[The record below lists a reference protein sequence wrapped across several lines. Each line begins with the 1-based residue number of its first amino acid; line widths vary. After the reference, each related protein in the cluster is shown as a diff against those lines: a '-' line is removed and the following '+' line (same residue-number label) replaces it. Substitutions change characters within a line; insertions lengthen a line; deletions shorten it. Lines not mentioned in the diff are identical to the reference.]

1 MEHMLLLA
9 REWVWHLL
17 CPVLTFNRR
26 RPLREILQYS
36 STRICQK
43 NINKSKCFLTQNT
56 SQWNVLFTSFKVLFS
71 HIRWFSRWFGLWFQG
86 NKLIQGKNL
95 RGSFVNVLNL
105 SLSAGNIFKASIDTA
120 LNLGK
125 SFWLK
130 YLEPVRKFW
139 VKGILSQKV
148 LSLKY
153 HILDNN
159 GAFNL
164 SSEKYA
170 NVSTAKKHIYARC
183 TYIL

>member
-1 MEHMLLLA
+1 M
-9 REWVWHLL
+9 
-17 CPVLTFNRR
+17 
-26 RPLREILQYS
+26 
-36 STRICQK
+36 
-43 NINKSKCFLTQNT
+43 FLTQNT
-56 SQWNVLFTSFKVLFS
+56 SQRNVLFTSFKVLLF
-71 HIRWFSRWFGLWFQG
+71 HILCQWFSRWFGLWFQG
-86 NKLIQGKNL
+86 NNLIQGKNL

-170 NVSTAKKHIYARC
+170 NVSTAKKHIC
-183 TYIL
+183 TLHIYCNHMYIFGSLGRLLWGLTIMRKSQCNVPNNLLIFPD